1 MYQVEHWTI
10 FSGGI
15 SIFFTNRKSLEKPY
29 RSISPKPKYSHSNL
43 GKQSPKPLACERGA
57 TSGVGDQRAPA
68 RYTMGIRQNSHDDLT
83 PDRREESAVKSGDIT
98 SGSRSRDYEWFIS
111 GVGDGRD
118 RGRTTSSPKI
128 RRIRMVIWWGWM
140 GDSKDLQ
147 LLPPIGFRSAVG
159 LLADSPFFT
168 FFFLS
173 FLTATSIPIPV
184 KDPDIKLWIRPTS
197 MRCR

>member
-1 MYQVEHWTI
+1 MNIGRSSREAFLFSSPTGNHWKSRTGRSPQSQKIPTVTSASSLRSRWPVSVE
-10 FSGGI
+10 
-15 SIFFTNRKSLEKPY
+15 
-29 RSISPKPKYSHSNL
+29 
-43 GKQSPKPLACERGA
+43 Q

-68 RYTMGIRQNSHDDLT
+68 RYTMGIRQNSHYDLT
-83 PDRREESAVKSGDIT
+83 PDRREESAVKSGEN

-111 GVGDGRD
+111 GVGDGRE

-159 LLADSPFFT
+159 LLAYSL
-168 FFFLS
+168 FFL
-173 FLTATSIPIPV
+173 F
-184 KDPDIKLWIRPTS
+184 
-197 MRCR
+197 